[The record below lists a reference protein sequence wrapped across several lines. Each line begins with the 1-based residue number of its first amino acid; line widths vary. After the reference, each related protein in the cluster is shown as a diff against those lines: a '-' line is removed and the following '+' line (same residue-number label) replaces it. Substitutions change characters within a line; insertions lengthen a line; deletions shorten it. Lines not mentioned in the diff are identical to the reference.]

1 MAESKPAIEVTG
13 AVIIRNGTVFA
24 AQRGPGKALAGK
36 WEFPGGKI
44 EPGEPPEESLARE
57 LKEEWLIDATVGPHI
72 TTTNHKYDFG
82 TVHLSTFQCALTGDQ
97 EPTLTEHAES
107 RWVPIDELDSLDW
120 APADVPAVEMIVQ
133 AWEQL

>member
-1 MAESKPAIEVTG
+1 M
-13 AVIIRNGTVFA
+13 IIRNGTVFA

-44 EPGEPPEESLARE
+44 EPGETPEESPARE
-57 LKEEWLIDATVGPHI
+57 LKEELLIDATVGPHI
-72 TTTNHKYDFG
+72 TTTEHTYDFG
-82 TVHLSTFQCALTGDQ
+82 TIRLSTFHCALTGDQ

-120 APADVPAVEMIVQ
+120 APADIPAVEV
-133 AWEQL
+133 LPG

>member
-1 MAESKPAIEVTG
+1 MAETKPAIEVTG

-36 WEFPGGKI
+36 WEFPGGNI
-44 EPGEPPEESLARE
+44 EPGETPEESLARE
-57 LKEEWLIDATVGPHI
+57 LKEELLIDATVGPHI

-82 TVHLSTFQCALTGDQ
+82 TVRLSTFHCTLTGDQ
-97 EPTLTEHAES
+97 EPTLTEHAEP

-120 APADVPAVEMIVQ
+120 APADIPAVEIISRRIV
-133 AWEQL
+133 A

>member
-1 MAESKPAIEVTG
+1 MAETKSAIEVTG

-44 EPGEPPEESLARE
+44 EPGETPEESLARE

-82 TVHLSTFQCALTGDQ
+82 TVRLSTFQCALTGDQ